1 MPYGNFQFLALP
13 FSEHTGCW
21 VLQEKVIRDW
31 FKQVQSAEK
40 VGHNLGQPR
49 SKKIGI

>member
-1 MPYGNFQFLALP
+1 MPYGNFPFLALR

-21 VLQEKVIRDW
+21 VLQDNPARKVIRDW

-40 VGHNLGQPR
+40 VGHNLGHKR
-49 SKKIGI
+49 